1 VIGNHHKG
9 LSVMGGGDYPPFV
22 IHDKLERSMGRKKG
36 IPNRRTG
43 EMREAIAEV
52 LDGNLDHL
60 QAWIERVAMDDPH
73 KAFTM
78 VMDLARL
85 VLPKVQPVAQEEGK
99 DRVPVPMIVMP
110 RD

>member
-1 VIGNHHKG
+1 
-9 LSVMGGGDYPPFV
+9 
-22 IHDKLERSMGRKKG
+22 
-36 IPNRRTG
+36 
-43 EMREAIAEV
+43 
-52 LDGNLDHL
+52 
-60 QAWIERVAMDDPH
+60 MDDPH